1 MFKDNLESGD
11 INVKVKVKIGQIRP
25 GTGHKGPEGEQ
36 RYSSTLS
43 ITLVLDGGR

>member
-1 MFKDNLESGD
+1 MFKDYLESGD
-11 INVKVKVKIGQIRP
+11 INVKVKVKVGKIRH
-25 GTGHKGPEGEQ
+25 GTGQKGPEGDQ